1 MLRVVII
8 ILLCVGGGW
17 AIAQNND
24 DQTDQSE
31 EQTRRPSW
39 SSGLPEREKPEAMS
53 RPGLSQDFQQEL
65 TIDRSELGLER
76 PKVALP
82 DREAEEQSASQDEP
96 SVTTESIEESVSD
109 SNESPESEPSVVAE
123 PEAIIEAEPEPEPE
137 PVIEPAT
144 YEWQVIN
151 QADIEFP
158 SRGVRNQINGWVDVE
173 VTLNP
178 QGDVVS
184 AQTVDYSDD
193 AGIYVEA
200 AEESLRKWTF
210 QPPQEQGVNELVS
223 KVYRIDFIPPEIEQP
238 VSNQAISTSNDESPP
253 AEQTPVENVASLDET
268 PADNVTSL
276 EETQSEDITGVQNSE
291 YQWQIINQVALDYPL
306 EAARKRLEGWVDIMV
321 TIDPDGK
328 VVMLEEERY
337 SSRGR
342 VFVEPAKESLQQ
354 WQFEPPKSQGISSNV
369 SRSYRIEF
377 EL

>member
-17 AIAQNND
+17 AIAQNDD

-39 SSGLPEREKPEAMS
+39 SSGLPEREKSEAMS
-53 RPGLSQDFQQEL
+53 RPDLSQDFQQDL

-76 PKVALP
+76 PKVGLP
-82 DREAEEQSASQDEP
+82 DQEAEDQSTPQDEP

-109 SNESPESEPSVVAE
+109 SNELPESEPSVASE
-123 PEAIIEAEPEPEPE
+123 PEPEVIIEAEPE

-144 YEWQVIN
+144 YEWLVIN
-151 QADIEFP
+151 QADVEFP
-158 SRGVRNQINGWVDVE
+158 SRGVRNQIDGWVDVE

-184 AQTVDYSDD
+184 AQTVDYSDE

-253 AEQTPVENVASLDET
+253 AEQTPVENVASLEET

-291 YQWQIINQVALDYPL
+291 YQWQIINQAALDYPL

>member
-354 WQFEPPKSQGISSNV
+354 WQFEPPKSQGINSNV

>member
-1 MLRVVII
+1 MII

>member
-17 AIAQNND
+17 AIAQNDD

-39 SSGLPEREKPEAMS
+39 SSGLPEREKTEAMS
-53 RPGLSQDFQQEL
+53 RPDLSQDLKQDL

-76 PKVALP
+76 PKVAIP
-82 DREAEEQSASQDEP
+82 DQETEEQSASQEEP
-96 SVTTESIEESVSD
+96 SATTESTEESVSD
-109 SNESPESEPSVVAE
+109 INELTESEPIVESE
-123 PEAIIEAEPEPEPE
+123 PEPVIEPEPE

-151 QADIEFP
+151 QADVEFP

-184 AQTVDYSDD
+184 AQTVDYSDE

-210 QPPQEQGVNELVS
+210 QPPQEQGVNDLVS

-238 VSNQAISTSNDESPP
+238 ISNQATATTNNEPPP
-253 AEQTPVENVASLDET
+253 AEQTPAENVASLEES
-268 PADNVTSL
+268 PESNVTSP
-276 EETQSEDITGVQNSE
+276 EEIETEDITGVLNSE
-291 YQWQIINQVALDYPL
+291 YQWQILNQAPLDYPL
-306 EAARKRLEGWVDIMV
+306 EAARKRLEGWVDIVV

-354 WQFEPPKSQGISSNV
+354 WQFEPPKSQGINSNV